1 MKKFKNSFF
10 YIGIVGVTTAIM
22 YWTIQNGKVLEAGR
36 KVIVPN
42 NGKSQWEEFIISL
55 THNLTHPLAILL
67 AQIVTIVFVARLFG
81 AIFKK
86 IGQPSVIGE
95 ILAGIALGPSL
106 LGNYFPEFSNALF
119 PVASLGNLQFLSQIG
134 LILFMFVV
142 GMELDLKVLQNKAK
156 EAVVISHASIV
167 IPFTLGL
174 VLAYFIFQQF
184 APDGVEFISFA
195 LFTGIAMSITAFPV
209 LARIVQERG
218 LHKTRLGAMVIT
230 CAAADDITAWCILAA
245 VIAIVKAGSF
255 LSSLYIMA
263 LAIIYVLLM
272 LKVVKPFLKRIGE
285 LYDNTETITK
295 PVVAIFF
302 LTLLISSYATEII
315 GIHALFGA
323 FMAGVIMPESMRFR
337 NVFIEKVEDVS
348 QVMLLPLFFVFT
360 GLRTQIGLLDDAYL
374 WEVCGYIVLVA
385 VVGKFVGSALT
396 ARFVGQSWKDSLTIG
411 ALMNTRGLMELVVLN
426 IGYDLGVLKPEIFA
440 MMVIMALATTFMTGP
455 ALDLIEYV
463 FKSKTEIVPKEI
475 IQNTKFK
482 ILFSFQNAEEGRSL
496 LRLANNFVKKTHN
509 NSVVTALHILPIN
522 ELNPYDID
530 GYEEESFKPVLQT
543 SEELHQ
549 KVATLFK
556 SSIDTEGDLIEV
568 SNHGDFDLVLMGL
581 SQSIFDGT
589 LLGKVLG
596 FTTRIINP
604 ESLLNKFTGKEK
616 LFENSPFD
624 ERTGH
629 ILSKTDVPVG
639 ILVDK
644 NFTDA
649 KRVFVLL
656 LEESDLFLMDYAKQ
670 LIHNVNSNV
679 TILDKAG
686 NFKDNAE
693 LANCIHKIEQKHPKN
708 IKLATERKIEKA
720 LLDEQDL
727 MIISVESWK
736 KLLDSQSSWLNKT
749 PSLLIIKK

>member
-1 MKKFKNSFF
+1 
-10 YIGIVGVTTAIM
+10 M
-22 YWTIQNGKVLEAGR
+22 YWIIQNGKALEAGR
-36 KVIVPN
+36 DVVVPD
-42 NGKSQWEEFIISL
+42 NGTSQWEQFIISL

-81 AIFKK
+81 YIFRK

-106 LGNYFPEFSNALF
+106 FGNYLPELSAAIF
-119 PVASLGNLQFLSQIG
+119 PVESLGNLQFLSQIG

-156 EAVVISHASIV
+156 EAVIISHASIV
-167 IPFTLGL
+167 IPFALGL
-174 VLAYFIFQQF
+174 VLAYFIFKQF

-209 LARIVQERG
+209 LARIVQERS
-218 LHKTRLGAMVIT
+218 LSKTRLGSMVIT

-255 LSSLYIMA
+255 ISSLYIIGLA
-263 LAIIYVLLM
+263 LIYVLLM

-285 LYDNTETITK
+285 LYDNAENITK

-302 LTLLISSYATEII
+302 LTLLISSYATEVI

-360 GLRTQIGLLDDAYL
+360 GLRTQIGLLNDAYL

-475 IQNTKFK
+475 VQNNKFK
-482 ILFSFQNAEEGRSL
+482 VLFSFHNAEEGKSL
-496 LRLANNFVKKTHN
+496 LRLANNFVRKNHN
-509 NSVVTALHILPIN
+509 NAIVTAMHILPIN
-522 ELNPYDID
+522 ELNPYNID
-530 GYEEESFKPVLQT
+530 EYEEESFKPVLQT

-549 KVATLFK
+549 KVTTLFK
-556 SSIDTEGDLIEV
+556 SSIDTESDLIEV
-568 SNHGDFDLVLMGL
+568 SNQGDFDLVLMGL
-581 SQSIFDGT
+581 SQSIFEGT

-624 ERTGH
+624 ERTEH
-629 ILSKTDVPVG
+629 VLSRTNVPVG

-644 NFTDA
+644 NFSNA

-679 TILDKAG
+679 SVLDKAG
-686 NFKDNAE
+686 NFKNNTEFTA
-693 LANCIHKIEQKHPKN
+693 CIHKIEQKHPNN
-708 IKLATERKIEKA
+708 IKLVTERKIEKA

-736 KLLDSQSSWLNKT
+736 KLLESQSSWLNKT

>member
-1 MKKFKNSFF
+1 
-10 YIGIVGVTTAIM
+10 
-22 YWTIQNGKVLEAGR
+22 
-36 KVIVPN
+36 
-42 NGKSQWEEFIISL
+42 
-55 THNLTHPLAILL
+55 
-67 AQIVTIVFVARLFG
+67 
-81 AIFKK
+81 
-86 IGQPSVIGE
+86 
-95 ILAGIALGPSL
+95 
-106 LGNYFPEFSNALF
+106 
-119 PVASLGNLQFLSQIG
+119 
-134 LILFMFVV
+134 
-142 GMELDLKVLQNKAK
+142 
-156 EAVVISHASIV
+156 
-167 IPFTLGL
+167 
-174 VLAYFIFQQF
+174 
-184 APDGVEFISFA
+184 
-195 LFTGIAMSITAFPV
+195 
-209 LARIVQERG
+209 
-218 LHKTRLGAMVIT
+218 
-230 CAAADDITAWCILAA
+230 
-245 VIAIVKAGSF
+245 
-255 LSSLYIMA
+255 
-263 LAIIYVLLM
+263 
-272 LKVVKPFLKRIGE
+272 
-285 LYDNTETITK
+285 
-295 PVVAIFF
+295 
-302 LTLLISSYATEII
+302 
-315 GIHALFGA
+315 
-323 FMAGVIMPESMRFR
+323 
-337 NVFIEKVEDVS
+337 VEDVS

-530 GYEEESFKPVLQT
+530 GYEEESFKPVLQA

-568 SNHGDFDLVLMGL
+568 SNQGDFDLVLMSL

-670 LIHNVNSNV
+670 LIHNVNADV
-679 TILDKAG
+679 TVLDKAG